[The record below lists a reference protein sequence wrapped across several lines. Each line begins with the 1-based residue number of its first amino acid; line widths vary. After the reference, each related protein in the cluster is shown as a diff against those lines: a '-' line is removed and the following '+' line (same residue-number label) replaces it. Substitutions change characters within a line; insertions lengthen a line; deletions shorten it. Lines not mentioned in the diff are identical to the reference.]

1 MSKIEINLGEEKRE
15 KTDKLTFKIDAT
27 ISEDG
32 SVNSTACIDGVATI
46 NGVTIIVIQALRGA
60 LSKYNVDLEEV
71 LAITR
76 LIDVDKIIKIRDT
89 NNRTPNKDK
98 FESVIKKLKK
108 VRESNDFDF
117 YSKLM
122 DFIDKEL

>member
-46 NGVTIIVIQALRGA
+46 NEVTIIVIQALRGA